1 MIYTLQ
7 EGQSFDAEILRQEL
21 VKAIGPNGWNLQ
33 TAGNSVEFRT
43 DNGMSEQDS
52 PFMLVVRNSI
62 LAHFSNSA
70 TRDHNKAILKQIAD
84 LEATQT
90 PRRVR
95 EGGTWLADLDSKI
108 AVLRKEL
115 K

>member
-1 MIYTLQ
+1 MTTYTTQ
-7 EGQSFDAEILRQEL
+7 EGQSFDAETLRQEL
-21 VKAIGPNGWNLQ
+21 VKAIGPDGWHLN
-33 TAGNSVEFRT
+33 TAGNTVEFVQDPTRFFVPEEFILHHFA
-43 DNGMSEQDS
+43 NGEI
-52 PFMLVVRNSI
+52 RE
-62 LAHFSNSA
+62 A
-70 TRDHNKAILKQIAD
+70 NKAILKQITE

-95 EGGTWLADLDSKI
+95 EGGAWMADLDAKI